1 MVLRI
6 EWTYSVTDSRV
17 VGCQEGYA
25 DRRMR
30 AAALEALVAQ
40 LESAPDPAKVVALGR
55 WLLVDSDDRL
65 SPLRGEQDVF
75 YEPGVHVRLCLV
87 PERGIDGGA

>member
-1 MVLRI
+1 
-6 EWTYSVTDSRV
+6 
-17 VGCQEGYA
+17 
-25 DRRMR
+25 
-30 AAALEALVAQ
+30 
-40 LESAPDPAKVVALGR
+40 VVALGR

-75 YEPGVHVRLCLV
+75 YEPGVHVRMCLV